1 MKQAVSGKKLIAK
14 SIPGFTMLLAI
25 MLAIAVA
32 SSMFWQDISMFLFG
46 RSQTADQ
53 KVLADGTALCED
65 IVEEGVVLLKNEK
78 DKSGNYALPL
88 SEEEMERVNVFGWAA
103 YDWMTMAFGSGYSN
117 TALAKLKLF
126 PALDA
131 AGIEYNKTLY
141 NMYKNFY
148 SDASN
153 VYNTKEDE
161 QEYRGG
167 VSFGSEKIF
176 TLHEPGA
183 AYYTDEVISEAADF
197 SDVALV
203 VLGRTGSE
211 SKDLK
216 QYQVKQEQKNKSTKN
231 VTDNSRHY
239 LELSTEEEEMI
250 AAAQKACSKVIVI
263 LNTANTM
270 ETGFIDDE
278 GIDGALLVGL
288 TGLTGVNGLINV
300 IRGEKESKVVA
311 RDEEGNIRYNEDGT
325 VIYEKDAAGNEI
337 TETVK
342 VSPSG
347 RTVDTYAYDLY
358 TAPAAVNQ
366 GESGPAKTYTGYG
379 GDGSAY
385 RAYVDYSEGIY
396 VGYKWYETADAEG
409 YWNDVTNEY
418 GEGYAG
424 VVQYPFGYGLSYT
437 QFEWNVTHI
446 YINGEEQRY
455 NSETVL
461 GKNDTIEI
469 YVSVKNTGD
478 YPGMDVVELYYT
490 APYTAGGIEKPYVSL
505 GAFAKTG
512 VIESGESDI
521 VKLELTVQ
529 SMASYDCYDANGNGH
544 TGYELDGGVY
554 SLRLMKNAHEN
565 GTMADKS
572 KTDAVIK
579 YSIPSSGY
587 NYDTDETT
595 GESVENRFTNKD
607 GNGNDEVLDN
617 NDLDGSR
624 ESVPVKYLS
633 RSDFDG
639 TYPKNLTARARTSEA
654 ASVAKAGDPTAEQLK
669 ATGYVDLASP
679 KVVDGDLTFNDLL
692 GVEDFDDPIWE
703 EAIEQIPYSEL
714 YTLVSDGYFKTAALP
729 SIEKPEFVDLDGPLG
744 FNTRVTGGTN
754 LCEFVAY
761 PGATLLAQ
769 TWNTDLAY
777 AMGLSVGREASSMP
791 GLNGWYAPGANI
803 HRNPFGGRNGEYYSE
818 DAFLSGLI
826 CAGTVKGAKD
836 MGVHSYVKHFV
847 ANDSELNREG
857 LFTFMTE
864 QTLREIYLRPF
875 ELMIK
880 QGGGNA
886 LMTAMNRLGRVWS
899 GANYGLITEIVR
911 GEWGFRGGIVT
922 DWINASDTYMPAVKG
937 LWAGNDMWLSNGIP
951 TAFNSLKD
959 YSATDVAF
967 MRNAAHDVLFMLV
980 DTENARQAYNPN
992 SEMVDYSKGAEY
1004 NTSWVAGIVLIEA
1017 YMAIIFIVKI
1027 CSLGRK
1033 VKAHRATLSGL
1044 VDDVAGEDSADEE

>member
-1 MKQAVSGKKLIAK
+1 MKKIASNKKLLATN
-14 SIPGFTMLLAI
+14 IPIMSAMLAV
-25 MLAIAVA
+25 MLAIVIAA
-32 SSMFWQDISMFLFG
+32 SMFWQDISMFMFG
-46 RSQTADQ
+46 RAQTSDA
-53 KVLADGTALCED
+53 KVLAGGTALCED

-78 DKSGNYALPL
+78 DKKGNPALPL
-88 SEEEMERVNVFGWAA
+88 TEKEIEKVNVFGWAA

-117 TALAKLKLF
+117 TSLPKLKLF
-126 PALDA
+126 PALKE
-131 AGIEYNKTLY
+131 AGIEYNETLY

-148 SDASN
+148 SDVSH

-176 TLHEPGA
+176 TLHEPGS
-183 AYYTDEVISEAADF
+183 AYYTDDVLNEATDF

-211 SKDLK
+211 SKDLR
-216 QYQVKQEQKNKSTKN
+216 QYQVKQEQKNKSTKT
-231 VTDNSRHY
+231 VKDTDRHY
-239 LELSTEEEEMI
+239 LEISKEEEEMI
-250 AAAQKACSKVIVI
+250 EAAKTACSKVIVV
-263 LNTANTM
+263 LNVANTM

-300 IRGEKESKVVA
+300 LRGEKEAKVA
-311 RDEEGNIRYNEDGT
+311 ERDDEGNIKYDDEGN
-325 VIYEKDAAGNEI
+325 VIYKKDASGEDLL
-337 TETVK
+337 ETVK

-347 RTVDTYAYDLY
+347 KTVDTYAYDLF
-358 TAPAAVNQ
+358 TAPATANQ
-366 GESGPAKTYTGYG
+366 GESGPAKTYSSYG

-396 VGYKWYETADAEG
+396 VGYKWYETADKEG
-409 YWNDVTNEY
+409 YWADVDNEY
-418 GEGYAG
+418 GKGYEG

-437 QFEWNVTHI
+437 EFEWTVTHI
-446 YINGEEQRY
+446 YVNGEEQKY
-455 NSETVL
+455 NSTTQL
-461 GKNDTIEI
+461 GKNDKLEI
-469 YVSVKNTGD
+469 YVSVKNVGD
-478 YPGMDVVELYYT
+478 YPAMDVIQLYYT
-490 APYTAGGIEKPYVSL
+490 APYISGGIEKSYVTL
-505 GAFAKTG
+505 GAFTKTG
-512 VIESGESDI
+512 VINPDESVIAKLDI
-521 VKLELTVQ
+521 TVQ
-529 SMASYDCYDANGNGH
+529 SMASYDCYDSNANGH

-554 SLRLMKNAHEN
+554 YLRLMKNAHEEGN
-565 GTMADKS
+565 IAEGS
-572 KTDAVIK
+572 KTAASIA

-587 NYDTDETT
+587 NYDEDEKT
-595 GESVENRFTNKD
+595 GETVENRFTNAD
-607 GNGNDEVLDN
+607 GNGNDQVVDN

-633 RSDFDG
+633 RKDFKG
-639 TYPKNLTARARTSEA
+639 TYPTNLPARARTSEA
-654 ASVAKAGDPTAEQLK
+654 GSVAKAGDPTAAQLA
-669 ATGYVDLASP
+669 ATGYTDLETPS
-679 KVVDGDLTFNDLL
+679 VIGSGLTFNDLL
-692 GVEDFDDPIWE
+692 GTTDFDDLIWDE
-703 EAIEQIPYSEL
+703 IIAQIPYSEL
-714 YTLVSDGYFKTAALP
+714 HTLVSDGYFKTAKLP
-729 SIEKPEFVDLDGPLG
+729 SIEKPEFIDLDGPLG

-761 PGATLLAQ
+761 PGATVLAQ
-769 TWNTDLAY
+769 TWSVDLAY
-777 AMGLSVGREASSMP
+777 AMGLSVGQESASME

-818 DAFLSGLI
+818 DALLSGLI

-880 QGGGNA
+880 EGGGNA
-886 LMTAMNRLGRVWS
+886 LMTAMNRLGRVWC

-937 LWAGNDMWLSNGIP
+937 LWAGNDIWLTNGIP
-951 TAFNSLKD
+951 TAFNDLKD

-967 MRNAAHDVLFMLV
+967 MRNAAHDVLYMLV
-980 DTENARQAYNPN
+980 DTDNARQAYSPGA
-992 SEMVDYSKGAEY
+992 EKIDYSKGAEY
-1004 NTSWVAGIVLIEA
+1004 NLSWIWIVVAVEVAIAAGIALIA
-1017 YMAIIFIVKI
+1017 VSLVKKI
-1027 CSLGRK
+1027 KRNN
-1033 VKAHRATLSGL
+1033 AAE
-1044 VDDVAGEDSADEE
+1044 VA